1 MKVGD
6 RVRYPGCPV
15 LGTITAVV
23 GLTYRVQWDGQRPVP
38 TCYYGEQLILDVPLA
53 RPPPTCTSPACVGE
67 PQNADATKCW
77 RCGAALR

>member
-1 MKVGD
+1 M
-6 RVRYPGCPV
+6 
-15 LGTITAVV
+15 LGTITEVI
-23 GLTYRVQWDGQRPVP
+23 GGGTYRVRWDELPELT
-38 TCYYGEQLILDVPLA
+38 TCYYGEQLILDTPPA